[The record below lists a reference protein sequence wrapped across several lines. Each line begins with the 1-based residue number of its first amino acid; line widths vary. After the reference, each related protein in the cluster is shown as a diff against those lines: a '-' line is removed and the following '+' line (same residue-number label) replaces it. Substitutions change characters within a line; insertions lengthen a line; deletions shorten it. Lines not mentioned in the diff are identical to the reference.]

1 MLECEFIDSGMPL
14 LNDKSDFFRM
24 QEVIMRKY
32 CIFLVF
38 VLVCVSAAFGGDWPH
53 WRGPYF
59 NGSTD
64 EKNLP
69 SNWSTTEGIAWSVD
83 LPGCSAATPIIQGGR
98 VFLSGVDKDRDMLL
112 AMCLDR
118 TNGKLLWQH
127 DVAKGIY
134 RDRRSTYAAG
144 SAVTDGKLVVFLYGN
159 GELVCYEVNGR
170 RKWARNIQD
179 DYGPFAFLWTYGG
192 SPTLFDG
199 RLYVQVLQRD
209 VPVRGRGLRD
219 RKNES
224 YILAMNPET
233 GKTLWRHIRPSEAR
247 AESLE
252 AFSTPI
258 PFSFGGKEQL
268 LIAGG
273 DALTGHDLKTGKELW
288 RWGTWNPRRI
298 GHWRLVP
305 SPVVGEDIIL
315 ACGPKN
321 APIYAIRPSGSGVL
335 DDSAIAW
342 VSRDVREVTSDVP
355 TPAFYD
361 GDFFVLSDLRKSL
374 SRVEPRTGKVKW
386 TIRTPGDSKYEASPL
401 AADGKVYLI
410 NHSGDAAII
419 NAANGDVVKVID
431 MDKSSGREVVRASI
445 SAAYGQLFIRT
456 TRKLYCV
463 GKGR

>member
-1 MLECEFIDSGMPL
+1 MFDFGFFDSGIPL
-14 LNDKSDFFRM
+14 LDDKSEIFRM

-32 CIFLVF
+32 CIFLVL

-69 SNWSTTEGIAWSVD
+69 SNWSTTENVAWSVD
-83 LPGCSAATPIIQGGR
+83 LAGCSAATPIVRGDR

-112 AMCLDR
+112 AMCFDR
-118 TNGKLLWQH
+118 SNGELLWQH
-127 DVAKGIY
+127 DIAKVIG

-192 SPTLFDG
+192 SATLFDG
-199 RLYVQVLQRD
+199 RLYLQVLQRD

-219 RKNES
+219 KKNES

-233 GKTLWRHIRPSEAR
+233 GKTLWRQIRPSKAR

-268 LIAGG
+268 LIVGG
-273 DALTGHDLKTGKELW
+273 DVLTAHDLKTGKELW
-288 RWGTWNPRRI
+288 RWGTYNPRRV

-305 SPVVGEDIIL
+305 SPVAGDGVVL

-342 VSRDVREVTSDVP
+342 NSEDVREVTSDVP

-374 SRVEPRTGKVKW
+374 SRVAPRTGKVKW
-386 TIRTPGDSKYEASPL
+386 TVRTPGDYKYEASPL
-401 AADGKVYLI
+401 AADGKIYLI
-410 NHSGDAAII
+410 NHSGDVAII
-419 NAANGDVVKVID
+419 NAANGDVLKVID
-431 MDKSSGREVVRASI
+431 MGKSSGREVVRASI

>member
-1 MLECEFIDSGMPL
+1 MPL
-14 LNDKSDFFRM
+14 LENKNELYCR
-24 QEVIMRKY
+24 QEVFMRKY
-32 CIFLVF
+32 CIFPVF
-38 VLVCVSAAFGGDWPH
+38 VLVCVSAAFAGNWPH

-69 SNWSTTEGIAWSVD
+69 SDWSQTENIAWSVD
-83 LPGCSAATPIIQGGR
+83 LVGSSAATPIIQDDK
-98 VFLSGVDKDRDMLL
+98 VFLSGVDSARDMLL
-112 AMCLDR
+112 AMCFDR
-118 TNGKLLWQH
+118 SSGKQLWQH
-127 DVAKGIY
+127 DISKVIG
-134 RDRRSTYAAG
+134 RDSRSTYAAG

-159 GELVCYEVNGR
+159 GELVCYDLNGR

-209 VPVRGRGLRD
+209 VPVRGRGFRD
-219 RKNES
+219 KKNES
-224 YILAMNPET
+224 YLLAMNPET
-233 GKTLWRHIRPSEAR
+233 GKTLWRQIRPSKAR

-258 PFSFGGKEQL
+258 PFSFKGKKQL
-268 LIAGG
+268 LIVGG

-288 RWGTWNPRRI
+288 RWGTWNPRRV

-305 SPVVGEDIIL
+305 SPVAGDDVVL
-315 ACGPKN
+315 ACAPKN
-321 APIYAIRPSGSGVL
+321 APVYAIRPDGSGVL
-335 DDSAIAW
+335 DDSAIVW
-342 VSRDVREVTSDVP
+342 VSEEVREVSSDVP

-361 GDFFVLSDLRKSL
+361 GDFFVLSDLRDSL
-374 SRVEPRTGKVKW
+374 SRVVPRTGKVKW
-386 TIRTPGDSKYEASPL
+386 KIQTPGDSKYEASPL
-401 AADGKVYLI
+401 AADGKIYLI

-419 NAANGDVVKVID
+419 DAANGDVLKVID
-431 MDKSSGREVVRASI
+431 MDKPSGRSVVRASI

-456 TRKLYCV
+456 THKLYCV
-463 GKGR
+463 GKGRQAGDSGSK